1 MKKRTKETVDYCYVA
16 LEHEII
22 HARLENWARWVTVRH
37 HGWATAPMFRMYQS
51 KARQWHAPVIQT
63 PVDTL
68 DAVLVEK
75 AVAALPEK
83 HRAAVRWSYVH
94 AGNPVAMARSLGV
107 SKQGLA
113 DLVDAG
119 RTMLQNRIGKS

>member
-1 MKKRTKETVDYCYVA
+1 MLMRVQEAVDYSHVNEMHA
-16 LEHEII
+16 DI
-22 HARLENWARWVTVRH
+22 HSRLENWRRWVTVRH

-94 AGNPVAMARSLGV
+94 AGNPVAMARTLGV

-113 DLVDAG
+113 DLVEAG
-119 RTMLQNRIGKS
+119 RTMLGNRLQK

>member
-1 MKKRTKETVDYCYVA
+1 MRVQEATVDYNHVPERHA
-16 LEHEII
+16 AI
-22 HARLENWARWVTVRH
+22 HARLENWARWGRVRP
-37 HGWATAPMFRMYQS
+37 HGWQVSPMFRMYQS

-75 AVAALPEK
+75 AVAALPDK
-83 HRAAVRWSYVH
+83 HRDAIRWWYVH
-94 AGNPVAMARSLGV
+94 AGNPVAMARRLGV

>member
-1 MKKRTKETVDYCYVA
+1 MRVQDTVDYNHVKP
-16 LEHEII
+16 EHEAV
-22 HARLENWARWVTVRH
+22 HERLSNWARWVRVRP
-37 HGWATAPMFRMYQS
+37 HGWFTHPMFKNFRAS
-51 KARQWHAPVIQT
+51 KQWEASPHIGT

-75 AVAALPEK
+75 AVSALPEK

-94 AGNPVAMARSLGV
+94 CGNPVGMARTLGV

-119 RTMLQNRIGKS
+119 RTMLQNRL

>member
-1 MKKRTKETVDYCYVA
+1 MRVQDTIVDYNYVQDRHQA
-16 LEHEII
+16 I
-22 HARLENWARWVTVRH
+22 HDRLENWRRWVTVRPN
-37 HGWATAPMFRMYQS
+37 GWQVAPMFRMYQS

-94 AGNPVAMARSLGV
+94 CGNPVAMARALAV

-113 DLVDAG
+113 DLVGDG
-119 RTMLQNRIGKS
+119 RTMLQNRLR